1 MAAITVKFV
10 NRVKFEAKIRQH
22 SITVDLTPDLQGT
35 DAGPMPPELLVLSL
49 ASCMGY
55 YALFYC
61 TKNRIP
67 VDGLQIDASF
77 EKAKNPDRV
86 SKIDVKISI
95 PNLPKEH
102 QKGVMEAV
110 DGCIVKQTLMH
121 KPEINIS
128 IN

>member
-10 NRVKFEAKIRQH
+10 NRLKFEAKIRKH
-22 SITVDLTPDLQGT
+22 SMTVDLTPDLQGT
-35 DAGPMPPELLVLSL
+35 DEGPMPPELLVLSL

-61 TKNRIP
+61 TKHRIP

-77 EKAKNPDRV
+77 EKAKNPDRI

-121 KPEINIS
+121 KPEINVS
-128 IN
+128 IG